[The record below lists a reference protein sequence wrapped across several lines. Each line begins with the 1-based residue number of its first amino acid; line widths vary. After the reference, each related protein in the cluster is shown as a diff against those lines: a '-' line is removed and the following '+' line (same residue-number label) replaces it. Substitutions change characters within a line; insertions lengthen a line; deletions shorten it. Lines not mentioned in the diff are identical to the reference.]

1 MEKLKK
7 SAQIVQDSL
16 LAKGY
21 NNEVIELADSTRTAK
36 EAAEALE
43 CKVAQIAKSIVF
55 RLKESDNALLVIASG
70 SNRIN
75 EEHLSRMIGETL
87 GKANAEF
94 VKEKTGFAIGG
105 VSPVTQD
112 KTIKIVIDEDLLQYD
127 EIWGA
132 AGHPKAV
139 FQLAPAQLIELTNG
153 EVSNI
158 TG

>member
-1 MEKLKK
+1 MVKLKK
-7 SAQIVQDSL
+7 SAQVVQDL
-16 LAKGY
+16 LLVKGY
-21 NNEVIELADSTRTAK
+21 NNEVMELADSTRTAK
-36 EAAEALE
+36 EAAEALG

-75 EEHLSRMIGETL
+75 EEHLSGMIGETL

-105 VSPVTQD
+105 VSPVIQD
-112 KTIKIVIDEDLLQYD
+112 TTIKIVIDEDLLQYD

-139 FQLAPAQLIELTNG
+139 FQLTPAQLIELTNG

-158 TG
+158 KG